1 MAILVK
7 TLIPAK
13 QAENVQTTQYTAA
26 QIAASKAPTVTYPP
40 LPWVA

>member
-1 MAILVK
+1 MVILVK

-26 QIAASKAPTVTYPP
+26 HGVTPV
-40 LPWVA
+40 LEG